1 MISPMS
7 LRLSAAFLSCLF
19 AFGSTASGEHGA
31 TTDTRDFK
39 TVVED
44 GWLTSWTNKRTGETF
59 DFGKPDNVAALPPV
73 NQPGAWTIPGYGE
86 EKKANS
92 WTLSASS
99 PEPDT
104 LVIRQQLE
112 VPEGLA
118 QTVQWSLR
126 LPLDKIDASYWPTG
140 LTNRM
145 IAADGQTPEGALGKN
160 YYFGNRHAVL
170 SSHQWRQRYF
180 VIQGKKGGLLIEV
193 DDPELEHFSA
203 IEMDDSKFPKEV
215 ILTQRSIA
223 TPPWTNRYESSRW
236 RITQYDG
243 WVNQAANIR
252 RGHLAK
258 AFDLKPLSGRPTA
271 WVQNLVW
278 TYVRAPFTNPPLT
291 FPGSGNPDYTENW
304 EKNLKLVDDWL
315 DHLGKVLEPDKVM
328 FYVNWWRYAAHD
340 TLFPEHSIDP
350 FFAHAV
356 GKARQRGFHVM
367 LHFHNHLVQDTGT
380 SPFFGRYVA
389 KQDEWHREAYPDRP
403 KAIGDPE
410 GKVPWGVGYDFLR
423 RQEIVQRD
431 KEFGTPSSAR
441 LGLPIRMTGY
451 HLSPAYEGWRYMKV
465 AEILSAVRA
474 TGADALHIDVPAV
487 WPEGKERFG
496 INSQQGS
503 REFFKL
509 LRKTLDENGL
519 SHVAIATEAT
529 PGEGYMRYVDMA
541 QLVRGSS
548 TVSMLDGISVDTM
561 IELQLGN
568 DLDKANSI
576 RAAAKSRYPTDAE
589 KKIKGE
595 LRFDAKGVGERLAM
609 MRELGEPNIDAMV
622 ISPFVRGYPHLG
634 SASPMLGGYKDDPA
648 AAVHNQVALSLH
660 TWATIQRDSPFNG
673 SPSIQMFL
681 DAPPWDSLPEIKAAR
696 KEAIKSGKRT
706 EGKIF
711 NAFNYGELA
720 LARWWQTNQP
730 RFAPLTD
737 WQKGDIARFTLKDGK
752 PLTVRRDSPLTLTLA
767 VEGRTLA
774 DIDVFKGWKNNEA
787 LMKEFAPVFL
797 LDQVDGQGKKP

>member
-1 MISPMS
+1 MLPRILS
-7 LRLSAAFLSCLF
+7 RLPIAFLACVF
-19 AFGSTASGEHGA
+19 AHGSIAAGEHGA

-73 NQPGAWTIPGYGE
+73 YQPGAWVIPGYGE

-99 PEPDT
+99 PGPDT

-126 LPLDKIDASYWPTG
+126 LPLDKVDASYWPTG
-140 LTNRM
+140 LTNHM
-145 IAADGQTPEGALGKN
+145 LAVDAQTPEAAIGKN
-160 YYFGNRHAVL
+160 YYFGNRNAVL
-170 SSHQWRQRYF
+170 SSHQWRQRFF
-180 VIQGKKGGLLIEV
+180 VIQGKRGGLLIEV

-203 IEMDDSKFPKEV
+203 IEMDSSKFPKEI

-223 TPPWTNRYESSRW
+223 SPPWTTRYESSKW

-252 RGHLAK
+252 REHLVK

-278 TYVRAPFTNPPLT
+278 TYVRAPFTTPPLN

-315 DHLGKVLEPDKVM
+315 ENLGKVLEPDKVM

-350 FFAHAV
+350 FFALAV

-367 LHFHNHLVQDTGT
+367 LHFHNHLAQDTGD

-410 GKVPWGVGYDFLR
+410 GKIPWGVGYDFVR

-431 KEFGTPSSAR
+431 KEFGTTSSAR

-451 HLSPAYEGWRYMKV
+451 HMSPAYEGWRYMKV

-519 SHVAIATEAT
+519 AHVAIATEAT

-568 DLDKANSI
+568 DLDKANAI
-576 RAAAKSRYPTDAE
+576 RGAAKSRYPTDAE
-589 KKIKGE
+589 KKIKSD
-595 LRFDAKGVGERLAM
+595 LRFDAKGIGERLAK
-609 MRELGEPNIDAMV
+609 MRELGEPNVDAMV
-622 ISPFVRGYPHLG
+622 ISPFVRAYPHLG
-634 SASPMLGGYKDDPA
+634 SASPLLGGYKDDPA

-660 TWATIQRDSPFNG
+660 TWATIQRDAPFNS
-673 SPSIQMFL
+673 SPSIQMFF
-681 DAPPWDSLPEIKAAR
+681 DAPPWDSLPEIKASR
-696 KEAIKSGKRT
+696 KEAMKSGKRT

-711 NAFNYGELA
+711 NAYNYGEFA
-720 LARWWQTNQP
+720 LARWWEKNQP
-730 RFAPLTD
+730 RFAPLAE
-737 WQKGDIARFTLKDGK
+737 WKKGDVARFTLKDGK
-752 PLTVRRDSPLTLTLA
+752 SMSVREDSPLTLTLA

-787 LMKEFAPVFL
+787 LMKEFAPVSL
-797 LDQVDGQGKKP
+797 LDQIDGQGKKP